1 MKRLL
6 AVVCVTTLLLGSITG
21 CGEEKV
27 TLEQP
32 YDIYETTGSLGLGS
46 TVSAGAQEYF
56 SNDLCVADDFPLGTD
71 TTDSQVAEGAGTFNL
86 ATNEVVYAK
95 NIYERLYP
103 ASTTKILTAYIAL
116 KYCTDLS
123 QTVTIS
129 ENAANQASDSSVCG
143 LHAGDVA
150 KW

>member
-71 TTDSQVAEGAGTFNL
+71 TTDSQVAE
-86 ATNEVVYAK
+86 
-95 NIYERLYP
+95 
-103 ASTTKILTAYIAL
+103 
-116 KYCTDLS
+116 
-123 QTVTIS
+123 
-129 ENAANQASDSSVCG
+129 
-143 LHAGDVA
+143 
-150 KW
+150 

>member
-86 ATNEVVYAK
+86 ATNEVKKDK

-116 KYCTDLS
+116 KYFTDLS
-123 QTVTIS
+123 
-129 ENAANQASDSSVCG
+129 
-143 LHAGDVA
+143 
-150 KW
+150 